1 MPLIRDGVEVST
13 VDFFGRDWVLLT
25 GTEGGV
31 WHEAAKHV
39 ADRLG
44 IVVRTV
50 GLGPGLTDPADRLV
64 DVYGIGHGGA
74 SLVRPDGVVAW
85 RTDFEVADAAGT
97 LRAVFSRLLDRVPS
111 AAVPAGTPR

>member
-1 MPLIRDGVEVST
+1 M
-13 VDFFGRDWVLLT
+13 
-25 GTEGGV
+25 
-31 WHEAAKHV
+31 

-64 DVYGIGHGGA
+64 GAYGIGHGGA

-85 RTDFEVADAAGT
+85 RADFEVADAAGT
-97 LRAVFSRLLDRVPS
+97 LHTVLSRLLARVPS
-111 AAVPAGTPR
+111 VAVPAGTGR